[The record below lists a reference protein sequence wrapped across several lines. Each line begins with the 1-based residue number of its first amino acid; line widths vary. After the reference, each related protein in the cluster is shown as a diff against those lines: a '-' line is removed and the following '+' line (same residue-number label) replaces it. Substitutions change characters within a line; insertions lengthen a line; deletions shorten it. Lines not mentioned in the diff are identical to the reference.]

1 MLKLCILLVCQNSD
15 VLYYDAPYVTIFSGH
30 SCTAYG
36 ILDTVAQNLNFDPFL
51 QVQDTA
57 ENESPW
63 TVWVETLSPE
73 SGLQELP
80 VFDKDSMYSN
90 ANVIATLQHCQCHS
104 YPTTLPM
111 S

>member
-15 VLYYDAPYVTIFSGH
+15 VLYDDAPYVTIFSGH

-36 ILDTVAQNLNFDPFL
+36 ILDTVAQGLIFSIKYLNFDPFL

-80 VFDKDSMYSN
+80 VFDKDSMY
-90 ANVIATLQHCQCHS
+90 
-104 YPTTLPM
+104 
-111 S
+111 